1 MPSFDTAQEKN
12 SGLFEHLFYISVGL
26 ALRVTQRGRYE
37 GQVFLVLALQTDG
50 LVQLYMGTSES
61 EMG

>member
-12 SGLFEHLFYISVGL
+12 SGLFEHLFSISVGL
-26 ALRVTQRGRYE
+26 ALTSTQSGRYE
-37 GQVFLVLALQTDG
+37 GQVFLVLALQTIE

-61 EMG
+61 EIG